1 MRLQDEN
8 FDVIYTNAKVD
19 RDEWRTFEV
28 GQTRFNDDAL
38 RRAGKYLIHFISSL
52 ILRLLPG
59 ESVIQSIRERQP
71 TYNLIT
77 NNCQTY
83 VLQLLDAIKVGG
95 HKDFGTT
102 AAVYERIFGPG
113 KIMDLFEGDEQAQQQ
128 EQEQIDAGGQQKPN
142 TVNFAQNVMD
152 QNTTQL
158 DTEREMERHEDEKK
172 KGGFFSNLKSKSKS
186 WSFSKKDKDK
196 D

>member
-1 MRLQDEN
+1 M
-8 FDVIYTNAKVD
+8 
-19 RDEWRTFEV
+19 
-28 GQTRFNDDAL
+28 
-38 RRAGKYLIHFISSL
+38 
-52 ILRLLPG
+52 LRLHPG

-83 VLQLLDAIKVGG
+83 VLQLLDAIKVSG
-95 HKDFGTT
+95 HKEFGTT
-102 AAVYERIFGPG
+102 AAVYDRIFGKG
-113 KIMDLFEGDEQAQQQ
+113 KIKDLFEGDEEAQQQ
-128 EQEQIDAGGQQKPN
+128 QQHQQELEAGGQEKPN

-172 KGGFFSNLKSKSKS
+172 TGFFSSLKSKSKS
-186 WSFSKKDKDK
+186 WSFSKKSSD
-196 D
+196 